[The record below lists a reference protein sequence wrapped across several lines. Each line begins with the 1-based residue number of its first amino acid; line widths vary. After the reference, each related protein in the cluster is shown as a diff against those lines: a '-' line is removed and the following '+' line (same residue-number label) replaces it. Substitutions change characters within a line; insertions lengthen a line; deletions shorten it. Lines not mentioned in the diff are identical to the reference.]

1 VTWGLRQ
8 RRRLL
13 FFPATFVNLAFGA
26 MRIEGDGAS
35 FARHFFEILLRG
47 AIGAGR
53 EELAREL
60 LASRG

>member
-1 VTWGLRQ
+1 MNMSRDMD
-8 RRRLL
+8 
-13 FFPATFVNLAFGA
+13 ATFVNKAVAFGA

-35 FARHFFEILLRG
+35 FACHFFEILLRG

-60 LASRG
+60 LASRGR